1 MDLWH
6 AIGEQLRHPRGL
18 GGRLV
23 GRAMGWANARPTR
36 LAVEALDLSPGD
48 DVLDVGCGNG
58 HAVAL
63 IAALLRDGTVTGV
76 DQSDVMIDQA
86 RAANRRAILN
96 GKARLTVGDFNA
108 LPFPPASFDR
118 VLAANVIYFWRNPA
132 GMIAQLRG
140 LMRPGGRL
148 VIYATCESSMRR
160 WKFAAGDTHRWI
172 DRASLTAALIEGGFA
187 PDNITLTEVHLPAGI
202 EGMIAVATA

>member
-23 GRAMGWANARPTR
+23 GRAMAWANARPTR
-36 LAVEALDLSPGD
+36 LAVEALDLSSGD

-63 IAALLRDGTVTGV
+63 IAARLKDGTVSGV

-86 RAANRRAILN
+86 RAANGRAILN
-96 GKARLTVGDFNA
+96 GKVRLTVGDFNP

-118 VLAANVIYFWRNPA
+118 VL
-132 GMIAQLRG
+132 
-140 LMRPGGRL
+140 
-148 VIYATCESSMRR
+148 
-160 WKFAAGDTHRWI
+160 
-172 DRASLTAALIEGGFA
+172 
-187 PDNITLTEVHLPAGI
+187 
-202 EGMIAVATA
+202 